1 LQIEQILE
9 KLTSKMIKSES
20 KSIQH
25 SAFIYQQKQR
35 KENENSNE
43 TETRILSGN
52 INKLIRKS
60 KMNLDQSRLDEK
72 MRNEFIE
79 TALELKNDQELAH
92 YK

>member
-1 LQIEQILE
+1 
-9 KLTSKMIKSES
+9 MIKSES

-25 SAFIYQQKQR
+25 SAFIQQQQQKQR
-35 KENENSNE
+35 KENENLNE

-79 TALELKNDQELAH
+79 TALDLKNDQELAN